1 MSQYKVLPSYSEI
14 NTLNQEYEETS
25 HFANFSLIYSHHTPT
40 MQDIG
45 SRKIDD
51 QPRPAVEYQESIQ
64 ERVSF
69 FPWEQEGVVH
79 LQQVLNSQPGVA
91 DQDSTI
97 LPVIPY
103 TSVWGLG
110 EEEGQES
117 LDLSTTSTIPSYTPH
132 SSLTI
137 LHHRDDGVV
146 SHHRNHGV
154 VSHNRED
161 GVVAHPST
169 EDRPVTSYRD
179 TQTERLYRHHSR
191 ECEEDRLCKVC
202 GEKAGKHS
210 YYGGQACP
218 SCRAF
223 FRRSVQSGYNA
234 TYYCVK
240 DGQCQ
245 VTLKTRKNCQ
255 ACRYK
260 LCEAAG
266 MKTTWVLTEEERK
279 TKFHGKGK
287 KRRSSSVSEHLNENM
302 VNIKTDD
309 NAYLTEDDIATISA
323 YVAASQYWEISKVND
338 MNTELIR
345 KIIRMIA
352 FGCVLDQPGQ
362 EQLEM
367 VLSDRAM
374 RFADKI
380 TDLHT
385 LSHSDKSLILS
396 HNIPLVVILF
406 TSSMFSPSMVWTTQ
420 LAPLLGAGEVEKL
433 NTKLRT
439 LNVSGLDCLKITFN
453 QLFTPCRVITEDE
466 EKRLPLLVEDIGS
479 WHQDP
484 TELILLS
491 LVLLFTADM
500 MDLTDYRIVEE
511 IQIRFA
517 VLLHNF
523 INYRHPD
530 DLDLA
535 RSRFSKGMMLVSKCR
550 EVAIIKKGSEVQI

>member
-1 MSQYKVLPSYSEI
+1 MSGQQDLAW
-14 NTLNQEYEETS
+14 ETQDGVR
-25 HFANFSLIYSHHTPT
+25 SL
-40 MQDIG
+40 Q
-45 SRKIDD
+45 
-51 QPRPAVEYQESIQ
+51 AA
-64 ERVSF
+64 
-69 FPWEQEGVVH
+69 
-79 LQQVLNSQPGVA
+79 LNSQPPVPMPLASWDTNTNSIPKLEGLDTIDLSTAPLMRSSPPVA
-91 DQDSTI
+91 RPTI
-97 LPVIPY
+97 LPQRSLVVTHPY
-103 TSVWGLG
+103 STPMG
-110 EEEGQES
+110 ETVHQS
-117 LDLSTTSTIPSYTPH
+117 HNPPQYVNLDGELLSQSPH
-132 SSLTI
+132 SGK
-137 LHHRDDGVV
+137 RVRV
-146 SHHRNHGV
+146 K
-154 VSHNRED
+154 
-161 GVVAHPST
+161 
-169 EDRPVTSYRD
+169 
-179 TQTERLYRHHSR
+179 SR
-191 ECEEDRLCKVC
+191 EKSGETGEVRPCRVC
-202 GEKAGKHS
+202 GERAGKHS

-223 FRRSVQSGYNA
+223 FRRSVQSGYNN
-234 TYYCVK
+234 TYFCVK

-323 YVAASQYWEISKVND
+323 YVTASQYWEISKVND

-453 QLFTPCRVITEDE
+453 QLFPPCRVITEDE